1 MLPRRYAD
9 RTVQVWLQRLKD
21 STSHKRLNLIY
32 LANGKHL
39 AIHACGALPIPV
51 LILWRPEVCQQS
63 KVRHKDDFLVA
74 FSPVLAEAT
83 STAYKGA
90 PTEVQQR
97 IRRVVDVWRDRGIFE
112 EPIQAAVE
120 ARIAG
125 MHITPLTGPFWTPV
139 LTTS

>member
-1 MLPRRYAD
+1 M
-9 RTVQVWLQRLKD
+9 
-21 STSHKRLNLIY
+21 
-32 LANGKHL
+32 
-39 AIHACGALPIPV
+39 

-63 KVRHKDDFLVA
+63 KVRHKEDFLVA

-90 PTEVQQR
+90 PSEVQQR

-120 ARIAG
+120 ARISG
-125 MHITPLTGPFWTPV
+125 MYIPPPV
-139 LTTS
+139 APY